1 MIGVKKILCA
11 VLKVKKLS
19 FDQLGTTV
27 TMATLR
33 YSKNNKKKKA
43 SPNTKKPEQAS

>member
-1 MIGVKKILCA
+1 MIGVKILCA

-33 YSKNNKKKKA
+33 YSKNKKKKA